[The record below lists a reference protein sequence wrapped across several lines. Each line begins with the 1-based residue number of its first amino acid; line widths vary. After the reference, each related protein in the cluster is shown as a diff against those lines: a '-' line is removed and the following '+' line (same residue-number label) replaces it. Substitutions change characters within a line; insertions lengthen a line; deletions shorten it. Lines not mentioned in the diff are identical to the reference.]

1 MFPGGE
7 LPGLIT
13 TVLAFRSNIVDQRP
27 QDVQAIISSFIEAE
41 RYYDTHREDAL
52 NIMSSKSGISKQ
64 DIIQNLDGI
73 KVISLKENSL
83 FAMNDKSNETTSL
96 YTLGNH
102 IAGFFVD
109 RGQMSQYPDFTQLIQ
124 PKFVNALY
132 GTQNVKPTGK

>member
-1 MFPGGE
+1 
-7 LPGLIT
+7 
-13 TVLAFRSNIVDQRP
+13 VDQRP

-102 IAGFFVD
+102 MAGFFVD